1 MQLGSLKVFCDV
13 ARHRSFSQAAV
24 ANDITQSAASQIV
37 SQLEKH
43 MEAKLVDRST
53 RPLQLTTLGQTFYEG
68 CKSLLQ
74 QYEELEAQ
82 IRHAELDV
90 AGTVNVA
97 AIYSVGFGDL
107 GQIARRFAE
116 VHPRAHVHVDYA
128 HPDQVYQRVHEGTA
142 DLGLV
147 SFPRKD
153 AMLSVLPW
161 REEPM
166 VLACAPQHPLARLEE
181 VRPRNLDGQAYVHFD
196 RSLTIRRKVDRF
208 LREQRV
214 RVRIECEMDSIENI
228 KDAVSNNAGVALLPE
243 PTLQRE
249 VRAGTLVARPLT
261 DVVFVRPLGIVHRR
275 GHWLSGAA
283 RALLEL
289 LQAEEAVAQRAST
302 GPHHEAFRRAE
313 PAGNGHARESQARN
327 SRRNGR

>member
-13 ARHRSFSQAAV
+13 ARQRSFSQAAA

-37 SQLEKH
+37 NQLEKH
-43 MEAKLVDRST
+43 MAVKLIDRST
-53 RPLQLTTLGQTFYEG
+53 RPLQLTSLGQTFYEG

-82 IRHAELDV
+82 IRHAELEV

-107 GQIARRFAE
+107 GQITRRFSE
-116 VHPRAHVHVDYA
+116 MHPRAHVHVDYL

-166 VLACAPQHPLARLEE
+166 VLACSPQHPLARLEE
-181 VRPRNLDGQAYVHFD
+181 IRPRNLDGQAYVHFD
-196 RSLTIRRKVDRF
+196 RTLTIRRKVDHF
-208 LREQRV
+208 LRAQRV

-228 KDAVSNNAGVALLPE
+228 KDAVLNNAGVALLPE
-243 PTLQRE
+243 PTLHRE
-249 VRAGTLVARPLT
+249 VRAGTLVAKPLA
-261 DVVFVRPLGIVHRR
+261 DCEFVRPLGIVHRR
-275 GHWLSGAA
+275 GHWLNAAA

-289 LQAEEAVAQRAST
+289 LRAEDAAASRASK
-302 GPHHEAFRRAE
+302 GPHHEHFRRAQ
-313 PAGNGHARESQARN
+313 PATNGNGHAKR
-327 SRRNGR
+327 SRSRD

>member
-1 MQLGSLKVFCDV
+1 MQLTS
-13 ARHRSFSQAAV
+13 
-24 ANDITQSAASQIV
+24 
-37 SQLEKH
+37 
-43 MEAKLVDRST
+43 
-53 RPLQLTTLGQTFYEG
+53 LGQTFYEG

-82 IRHAELDV
+82 IRHAEPEV
-90 AGTVNVA
+90 AGLVNVA

-107 GQIARRFAE
+107 GLITRRFSE
-116 VHPRAHVHVDYA
+116 MHPRAQVHVDYL

-181 VRPRNLDGQAYVHFD
+181 IRPRNLDGQAYVHFD

-208 LREQRV
+208 LRDQRV

-228 KDAVSNNAGVALLPE
+228 KDAVSSNAGVALLPE

-249 VRAGTLVARPLT
+249 VRAGTLVARHLAE
-261 DVVFVRPLGIVHRR
+261 VEFVRPLGIIHRR
-275 GHWLSGAA
+275 GDRLSGAA

-289 LQAEEAVAQRAST
+289 LRTEEAVAQRAT
-302 GPHHEAFRRAE
+302 NGPHHGQFRRN
-313 PAGNGHARESQARN
+313 GSTNGHARRTKT
-327 SRRNGR
+327 RD